1 MSEDKWE
8 KGGVDQE
15 ALVRVLAETS
25 EALDPTGIPY
35 VFIGG
40 LPLSVYGRPKPIED
54 LDVMVRHEDVEK
66 TMQVLSDAGFDT
78 KEASEE
84 WLHKAAKD
92 GVLVDVITR
101 SEGDLYLDDDLLAR
115 SLEREYR
122 GQKVKLV
129 GPEDLLVMKA
139 VAHDEDTPHYWHDA
153 LAVIVSVELDWDY
166 LVRRSRHGAKRVMS
180 LLIYAQSAD
189 LYVPDEAIDELYR
202 AVYR

>member
-1 MSEDKWE
+1 MSDDKWE

-15 ALVRVLAETS
+15 ALLRVLAETT
-25 EALDPTGIPY
+25 ETLDPTGIPY

-66 TMQVLSDAGFDT
+66 TMQVLTDAGFDT
-78 KEASEE
+78 KDAPEE

-101 SEGDLYLDDDLLAR
+101 SEGDLYLDDDLLERA
-115 SLEREYR
+115 LEREYK
-122 GQKVKLV
+122 GQEVRLV

-153 LAVIVSVELDWDY
+153 MAVIVSVELDWEY
-166 LVRRSRHGAKRVMS
+166 LVRRARHGAKRIMS
-180 LLIYAQSAD
+180 LLIYAQSSD

-202 AVYR
+202 SVYR